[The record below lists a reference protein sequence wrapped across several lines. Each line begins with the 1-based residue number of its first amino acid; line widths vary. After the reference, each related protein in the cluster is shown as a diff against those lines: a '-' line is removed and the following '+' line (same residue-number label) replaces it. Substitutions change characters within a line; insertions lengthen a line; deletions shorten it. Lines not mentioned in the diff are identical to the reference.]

1 MRKVLKIFGVLLLLG
16 CVVRVFDK
24 CSCSS
29 SGGTVVK
36 DKDGKEVTVYIGDPK
51 SYVDAVKDQDFV
63 LAHNILDELYAEY
76 LAEYNKSKHFSMHY
90 DQKFWTAANYIYNAE
105 MDYLLPQNDAEANR
119 RVVFTLV
126 QINPIGDEPIDGHT
140 YSGYDD
146 NMGRYDAYVNF
157 VAEYNKLCSKIIEL
171 ALFYHNSDVATQ
183 VLKEIKVG
191 YTCNRDDDSNYTW
204 TSNTVDKERAAKLMT
219 KHQ

>member
-1 MRKVLKIFGVLLLLG
+1 
-16 CVVRVFDK
+16 
-24 CSCSS
+24 
-29 SGGTVVK
+29 
-36 DKDGKEVTVYIGDPK
+36 
-51 SYVDAVKDQDFV
+51 
-63 LAHNILDELYAEY
+63 
-76 LAEYNKSKHFSMHY
+76 
-90 DQKFWTAANYIYNAE
+90 

-126 QINPIGDEPIDGHT
+126 QINPIGDEPIDGHI

-157 VAEYNKLCSKIIEL
+157 VAEYNKLCTKIIEL

-183 VLKEIKVG
+183 VLEEIKVG
-191 YTCNRDDDSNYTW
+191 YTCKRDDDSNYTW

-219 KHQ
+219 KYQ